1 MNAMMIGMYV
11 ILMLTVPTLMVHI
24 IAFVRK
30 HTLEM
35 NSLANVDVE
44 ESSFP

>member
-30 HTLEM
+30 RKQLSITSIVFVTEVM
-35 NSLANVDVE
+35 IE
-44 ESSFP
+44 K